1 MKIFGRTSTT
11 LLLYLINYCRAFPIN
26 IPKTPPGGRSCLL
39 FFTGGSNFFK
49 SSIYSEFIDTIQEK
63 EIDVVDVPFGKQLT
77 QSDIDILSVNYDSIN
92 ALGHS
97 SGCTTLFNQCG
108 NLDKMKHIFLLDPV
122 NTDLSG
128 KKQYLAEQYYT
139 ISFIYAVKSYKITF
153 DPFGLPFVPA
163 FKLTLENLNIDFENI
178 DKVRP
183 TIHTLNIENYG
194 HSDILD
200 EMLSNIMHRSRISVG
215 NKDRSRYEK
224 RKYLEYISQHIE
236 KTINYPTYLLQS

>member
-1 MKIFGRTSTT
+1 MKLFLGTSFTF
-11 LLLYLINYCRAFPIN
+11 LSYLITHCSGFTGNT
-26 IPKTPPGGRSCLL
+26 PKRPPGCRSCLL

-77 QSDIDILSVNYDSIN
+77 QSDIDVLSLNYDSIN

-97 SGCTTLFNQCG
+97 SGCTTLFEQCESIDEIG
-108 NLDKMKHIFLLDPV
+108 HIFLLDPV

-128 KKQYLAEQYYT
+128 KKEYRAEQYHS

-163 FKLTLENLNIDFENI
+163 FKLTLENLNIDFEDI
-178 DKVRP
+178 DTVQP
-183 TIHTLNIENYG
+183 TIHTLRIENYG

-200 EMLSNIMHRSRISVG
+200 EMLSNIMHKSRISVG
-215 NKDRSRYEK
+215 NKHRSRYEK
-224 RKYLEYISQHIE
+224 QKYLEYISQHIE